1 MIDISSPYII
11 VTALSVVVILSY
23 FFNILSKKTNI
34 PAVLMLIVTGLIVQQ
49 LLTYTDQ
56 LDTQDLMPIL
66 EILGIVG
73 LIMIV
78 LEAALDLK
86 LTKDKAGLIV
96 RSLIVALLGFGLTT
110 VAITFIIEYFTESSL
125 RQALFYAMPMSILSS
140 AIVIPSIASLSE
152 ERREFLIYESTFSD
166 IFGIMG
172 FYLAIEFLHADTN
185 AELVQSFAW
194 NVGATIIISLVL
206 SYVLVWLFQKINT
219 QIKLFLLISVLIV
232 LYAVGKMLHLSSLLI
247 ILNFGLILNNT
258 KLFFKG
264 RLASWVQPES
274 VQRILHEFHLITIE
288 TAFVV
293 RTFFF
298 VVFGAT
304 IALASLFNIVVFLES
319 VTILAVIFLL
329 RWILLLALWKR
340 PIKTEL
346 GIAPR
351 GLITI
356 LLFFAIPEEFQ
367 IPEFDSGILLYV
379 ILVTSILMTWSLI
392 TNKKRDYYDNLMEE
406 GIADDASETTIQ
418 EKQESD
424 SETED
429 QEEPKQLD

>member
-23 FFNILSKKTNI
+23 FFNIISKKTNI
-34 PAVLMLIVTGLIVQQ
+34 PSVLMLIVTGLIFQQ

-86 LTKDKAGLIV
+86 LTRDKAGLII
-96 RSLIVALLGFGLTT
+96 RSLLIALFGFVLTT
-110 VAITFIIEYFTESSL
+110 VAITFILEYFTDSSL
-125 RQALFYAMPMSILSS
+125 KQALFYAMPMSILSS
-140 AIVIPSIASLSE
+140 AIVIPSISSLSE

-172 FYLAIEFLHADTN
+172 FYLAIEFLQADTSQ
-185 AELVQSFAW
+185 ELIQSFSW
-194 NVGATIIISLVL
+194 NVGATIVISLIL

-219 QIKLFLLISVLIV
+219 EVKLFLLISVLIV

-258 KLFFKG
+258 NLFFKG
-264 RLASWVQPES
+264 RLASWVQPDS
-274 VQRILHEFHLITIE
+274 VKRILHEFHLITIE

-304 IALASLFNIVVFLES
+304 IAVASLFSISVFLKS
-319 VTILAVIFLL
+319 VIILVAIYAL
-329 RWILLLALWKR
+329 RWILLVTLWKR

-356 LLFFAIPEEFQ
+356 LLFFAIPNEYQ
-367 IPEFDSGILLYV
+367 IPEFESGTLLYI
-379 ILVTSILMTWSLI
+379 ILVTSVLMTWSLI
-392 TNKKRDYYDNLMEE
+392 ANKKKDLYDDLLEE
-406 GIADDASETTIQ
+406 DLAEETDLPPSSDELSSATDD
-418 EKQESD
+418 EKV
-424 SETED
+424 
-429 QEEPKQLD
+429 LD